1 MKSLRLLI
9 LFSSLGVTAL
19 LAQVPALMSYQG
31 RIIDTNGSGLGNP
44 TVNRK
49 MIFRIFDAG
58 TNGNRLWSEEQTVTV
73 SQGDFSVI
81 LGQGVAATYNGITE
95 TPRPP
100 FLTVFGGNERY
111 LEIVVDN
118 GDGTLNTT
126 DTPITPRQRII
137 TTAYAIRAATADSI
151 ANGSDLQLN
160 GSSNYGLG
168 YYGSNRTFNGIAL
181 DGPAL
186 YGLSGGALG
195 TVNGA
200 TQNIALRWNSSG
212 NVNVGGSFTSASTI
226 KANGANGFTFA
237 GTGDT
242 DGGLFS
248 PADGTIT
255 LNTDNVERLRI
266 NASGNV
272 GIGNQAPV
280 EKLDVTGNIKLSG
293 SLNVGDQIIGGIRLQ
308 NSFAITDTTYGGGT
322 AGNYI
327 SFGHPFIGEDYIGYR
342 NNTFYFRDSP
352 GGGDSVPPSIDVQG
366 SGKFGGSLAFTSS
379 SATAPTTD
387 TGGSGLRISLW
398 PGSASEYPYGLG
410 MTDYALYSV
419 VPTNGNYKWYV
430 GSDVKMTLNSQGNL
444 TISDKPV
451 PVAEESLRII
461 RGTIN
466 GSGSKI
472 AGTGFTPA
480 LTSTGTYT
488 ITFTDNFASVPSPT
502 VTILSDGS
510 TYDFIATSNI
520 SVSSFT
526 VNIKNSNGS
535 PVNRA
540 FTFIAVGPR

>member
-9 LFSSLGVTAL
+9 LLSSLGVTAL

-31 RIIDTNGSGLGNP
+31 RIIDTNGSGLGNS

-49 MIFRIFDAG
+49 IIFRIFDAG
-58 TNGNRLWSEEQTVTV
+58 TNGARLWSEEQTVTI

-95 TPRPP
+95 TPRPS
-100 FLTVFGGNERY
+100 LLNVFGGNERY

-137 TTAYAIRAATADSI
+137 TTAYAIRAATADSV

-195 TVNGA
+195 SVNGA

-212 NVNVGGSFTSASTI
+212 NVNVGGTFTSASSI
-226 KANGANGFTFA
+226 KANGASGFTFA

-248 PADGTIT
+248 PADGIIT
-255 LNTDNVERLRI
+255 FNTDNVERLRI

-327 SFGHPFIGEDYIGYR
+327 SFGQPFVGEDYIGYR

-352 GGGDSVPPSIDVQG
+352 GGWDSVPPSINVEG
-366 SGKFGGSLAFTSS
+366 SGTLGGSLTFSSTSV
-379 SATAPTTD
+379 AAPTTD

-398 PGSASEYPYGLG
+398 PGSATEYPYGIG
-410 MTDYALYSV
+410 MTDYALYNV

-430 GSDVKMTLNSQGNL
+430 GGNVKMTLSSEGNL
-444 TISDKPV
+444 TLNDKKV
-451 PVAEESLRII
+451 PVAEESLRMI
-461 RGTIN
+461 RGTV
-466 GSGSKI
+466 SGGG
-472 AGTGFTPA
+472 APLHGTGYTSEQN
-480 LTSTGTYT
+480 STGTYT
-488 ITFTDNFASVPSPT
+488 ITFSSNFTSAPSPT
-502 VTILSDGS
+502 VTILSDSS
-510 TYDFIATSNI
+510 TYDFINI
-520 SVSSFT
+520 SDVSTSSFR
-526 VNIKNSNGS
+526 VNIKSSNGTS
-535 PVNRA
+535 VNRA
-540 FTFIAVGPR
+540 FTFIVVGPR